1 MGFKIGDSEIEDLYI
16 RKEFFNVGGLW
27 SWGRNSDGELGDN
40 SIADKSTPVQ
50 TITAG
55 TNWKSVAGG
64 SSHTAAIKTD
74 GTLWLWGRNSYG
86 ELGDNSIADKSSPVQ
101 TVLGGTDWKSVAG
114 GSGARHTAAIKT
126 DGTLWLWGGGLEG
139 QLGDNS
145 IAHKSSPVQTVLGG
159 TDWKSVV
166 VGRFYTGAIKTDGT
180 LWTWGSDFYGQLG
193 DNSVVDKST
202 PVQVAGAG
210 TNWKL
215 MSAGVRHTAAIKTDG
230 TLWVWGGNGFFGQL
244 GDNSTLNKSTPVQT
258 ITAGTNWRLV
268 ATGRYHT
275 AGIKTDG
282 TLWTWGINSDGGLG
296 DNSIVS
302 KSTPV
307 QTITAGTNWKSV
319 SCGYHTVAI
328 NATWG
333 NIT

>member
-74 GTLWLWGRNSYG
+74 GTLWLWGRNSDG
-86 ELGDNSIADKSSPVQ
+86 ELGDNSIADKSTPVQ
-101 TVLGGTDWKSVAG
+101 TITAGTNWKSVAG
-114 GSGARHTAAIKT
+114 GSSHTAAIKT
-126 DGTLWLWGGGLEG
+126 DGTLWLWGRNSDGE
-139 QLGDNS
+139 LGDNS
-145 IAHKSSPVQTVLGG
+145 IADKSSPVQTVLGG